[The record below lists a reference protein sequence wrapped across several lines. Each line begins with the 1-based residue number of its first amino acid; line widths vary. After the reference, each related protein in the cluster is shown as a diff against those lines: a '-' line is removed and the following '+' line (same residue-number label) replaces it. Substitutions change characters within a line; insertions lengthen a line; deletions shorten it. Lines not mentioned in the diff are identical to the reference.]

1 MMFPYLL
8 RLLCLSLACFFL
20 VHLALGLAITLVTP
34 AAIRIAERMRPRRA
48 ASVVLA
54 LRMAPLGFG
63 ALLVVGLCVP
73 SYLQLEPDTAA
84 EPVGF
89 ECLAAALLGA
99 AIWTISVARA
109 MRATLKSLRYVRQC
123 ERAASK
129 TRVAGEHAPVWVV
142 DGMAPLVALLG
153 LVRPRLVISR
163 PVLRALSS
171 EQLAAALRHERAH
184 QKSRDNLKRLAV
196 LLSPDLVPFAGG
208 FRALERAWARFAEW
222 AADDRAVAGDPRLSL
237 SLAAALVRVARISA
251 GTPSS
256 CLVSTL
262 LANGGDLSA
271 RVDRLLLAASQ
282 CAQPESGSPVM
293 VAGTAF
299 VLAGC
304 LAGAV
309 LQPGLLSSVHQM
321 LEHLVH

>member
-1 MMFPYLL
+1 
-8 RLLCLSLACFFL
+8 
-20 VHLALGLAITLVTP
+20 
-34 AAIRIAERMRPRRA
+34 
-48 ASVVLA
+48 
-54 LRMAPLGFG
+54 
-63 ALLVVGLCVP
+63 
-73 SYLQLEPDTAA
+73 
-84 EPVGF
+84 
-89 ECLAAALLGA
+89 
-99 AIWTISVARA
+99 
-109 MRATLKSLRYVRQC
+109 
-123 ERAASK
+123 
-129 TRVAGEHAPVWVV
+129 
-142 DGMAPLVALLG
+142 MAPLVALLG

-163 PVLRALSS
+163 PVLRALSA
-171 EQLAAALRHERAH
+171 EQLAAALRHEYVH
-184 QKSRDNLKRLAV
+184 GKSRDNLKRLAV

-251 GTPSS
+251 GAPSS

-262 LANGGDLSA
+262 LANGGDLPA

>member
-1 MMFPYLL
+1 MMFPYMG

-20 VHLALGLAITLVTP
+20 AHLALGLVIYLAAP

-48 ASVVLA
+48 AGVVLA

-63 ALLVVGLCVP
+63 AFLVAGLCIP

-89 ECLAAALLGA
+89 ACLAAALLGV
-99 AIWTISVARA
+99 AIWAISIARA
-109 MRATLKSLRYVRQC
+109 LRAILRSLRYVRHC

-129 TRVAGEHAPVWVV
+129 TRVAGSRAPVWVV

-163 PVLRALSS
+163 PVLKALSAD
-171 EQLAAALRHERAH
+171 QLAAALRHERAH

-196 LLSPDLVPFAGG
+196 LLAPDLVPFVRG
-208 FRALERAWARFAEW
+208 FGALERAWARFAEW
-222 AADDRAVAGDPRLSL
+222 AADDQAVGGNPRVSL
-237 SLAAALVRVARISA
+237 SLAAALVRVARMSEGA
-251 GTPSS
+251 QSS

-271 RVDRLLLAASQ
+271 RVDRLLLAASG
-282 CAQPESGSPVM
+282 CAQPESASPVM
-293 VAGTAF
+293 FVGTVF
-299 VLAGC
+299 VLA
-304 LAGAV
+304 AGVAGV
-309 LQPGLLSSVHQM
+309 VMQPGLLSSVHRM